1 MYIYLIIYIQNVLQ
15 AIQILGLQ
23 YNIKGDSGIMCRK
36 KDTQIQIRINKMD
49 KAKLKYLS
57 EKRGYKSLSDYILYL
72 VMKDISES
80 EFINK
85 RMK

>member
-1 MYIYLIIYIQNVLQ
+1 
-15 AIQILGLQ
+15 
-23 YNIKGDSGIMCRK
+23 MCKK